1 MFEEY
6 PEILNVDEA
15 CEILR
20 CGRNN
25 LYALLTSDNEK
36 TRLRA
41 YRNARDLNN
50 YFARHPPN
58 LGNAESI
65 LDAMFWAYAESNPVN
80 NDTIRKDYA
89 KLREAWK
96 LPPQEYDEILYIIS
110 DLCTEHGRL
119 AFQDG
124 IRVGMLVM
132 QEVNH
137 SYGLFLHNVV
147 I

>member
-1 MFEEY
+1 MT
-6 PEILNVDEA
+6 A
-15 CEILR
+15 M
-20 CGRNN
+20 
-25 LYALLTSDNEK
+25 NE
-36 TRLRA
+36 L
-41 YRNARDLNN
+41 ARDLNN
-50 YFARHPPN
+50 YFERHPPN
-58 LGNAESI
+58 LGNAESV

-110 DLCTEHGRL
+110 DLCTEYSRQ

-124 IRVGMLVM
+124 IRIGMLVM

-137 SYGLFLHNVV
+137 S
-147 I
+147 